1 MVFMLFMVQYGSAPP
16 HRGIGVTMKD
26 MKRMKSQKLQDLN
39 PFMPFMVL

>member
-1 MVFMLFMVQYGSAPP
+1 MLFMFFMVQSGCAPP
-16 HRGIGVTMKD
+16 RQGTGVTMKD